1 MATEYYQAN
10 IRAIV
15 AGQRAELVTHWRI
28 IDPTNTDEW
37 EVARQLIVALIT
49 DGGANNWCQRLAD
62 CMSVVSFLS
71 SITCKR
77 VAPTGGNTA
86 VNVFTP
92 TAFEG
97 TVAGEQ
103 SPQQNAGVIIWSS
116 FDDPQTTGRNFIF
129 GVAEASVS
137 QGTPTEVYT
146 DLIELL
152 ITKWIPGFS
161 VAAGVFEPVIYD
173 RVAKTGR
180 LINNG
185 YLSPIVGVQRRREV
199 PV

>member
-1 MATEYYQAN
+1 MATEYFQAN
-10 IRAIV
+10 VRAICG
-15 AGQRAELVTHWRI
+15 GQRAELVTHWRI
-28 IDPTNTDEW
+28 IDPTETNEW
-37 EVARQLIVALIT
+37 ELARQLIVALIT
-49 DGGANNWCQRLAD
+49 DGGANNWCERLSD
-62 CMSVVSFLS
+62 CMSVESFLS

-92 TAFEG
+92 TAFVGE
-97 TVAGEQ
+97 VAGEL
-103 SPQQNAGVIIWSS
+103 SPQQNAGCIIWSS
-116 FDDPQTTGRNFIF
+116 FTDPQATGRNFIY
-129 GVAEASVS
+129 GVAEASIV
-137 QGTPTEVYT
+137 QGTPTDAYRT
-146 DLIELL
+146 LIETL

-161 VAAGVFEPVIYD
+161 VSGGVFEPVIYD